1 MSRVVP
7 SVSTGS
13 GGGSIPSS
21 VYSKTEVDTLV
32 NAKVSKAGDTM
43 SGNLLFA
50 TSGVGV
56 VHKDTGGTNWRSG
69 VNSDG
74 SHQTT
79 SI

>member
-7 SVSTGS
+7 SLGTGT
-13 GGGSIPSS
+13 GGTVPSS
-21 VYSKTEVDTLV
+21 VYTKTEVDTLV

-43 SGNLLFA
+43 SGDLLFA

-56 VHKDTGGTNWRSG
+56 VNKDTGGTNWRSG

>member
-7 SVSTGS
+7 SLGTGT
-13 GGGSIPSS
+13 GGTVPSS

-32 NAKVSKAGDTM
+32 NAKVSKTGDTM

-50 TSGVGV
+50 TSNTGV

>member
-1 MSRVVP
+1 MGRVVP
-7 SVSTGS
+7 NLGTGTS
-13 GGGSIPSS
+13 GTVPSS
-21 VYSKTEVDTLV
+21 VYTKTEVDTLV
-32 NAKVSKAGDTM
+32 NAKVSKTGDTM

-56 VHKDTGGTNWRSG
+56 VNKDTGGTNWRSG

>member
-7 SVSTGS
+7 SVSTG
-13 GGGSIPSS
+13 GGGSIPNS
-21 VYSKTEVDTLV
+21 VYSKAQVDALV
-32 NAKVSKAGDTM
+32 NAKVSKTGDTM

-50 TSGVGV
+50 TSNIGV
-56 VHKDTGGTNWRSG
+56 VHKDTGGTDWRSG

>member
-7 SVSTGS
+7 NLGTGT
-13 GGGSIPSS
+13 GGTTPSS
-21 VYSKTEVDTLV
+21 VYTKTQVDALV
-32 NAKVSKAGDTM
+32 NAKVSKTGDTM

-50 TSGVGV
+50 TSNIGV
-56 VHKDTGGTNWRSG
+56 VHKDTGGTDWRSG

>member
-1 MSRVVP
+1 MGRVVP
-7 SVSTGS
+7 NLGTSTG
-13 GGGSIPSS
+13 GTVPSS
-21 VYSKTEVDTLV
+21 VYTKAQVDALV
-32 NAKVSKAGDTM
+32 NAKVSKTGDTM

-50 TSGVGV
+50 TSNIGV
-56 VHKDTGGTNWRSG
+56 VHKDTGGTDWRSG

>member
-7 SVSTGS
+7 NLGTGT
-13 GGGSIPSS
+13 GGTVPSS
-21 VYSKTEVDTLV
+21 VYTKTEVDTLV

-56 VHKDTGGTNWRSG
+56 VNKDTGGTNWRSG

>member
-7 SVSTGS
+7 SLGTGT
-13 GGGSIPSS
+13 GGTVPSS
-21 VYSKTEVDTLV
+21 VYTKTEVDTLV
-32 NAKVSKAGDTM
+32 NAKVSKVGDTM

-56 VHKDTGGTNWRSG
+56 VNKDTGGTDWRSG

>member
-7 SVSTGS
+7 NLGTGA
-13 GGGSIPSS
+13 GGTVPSS

-32 NAKVSKAGDTM
+32 NAKVSKTGDTM

-74 SHQTT
+74 SHQTI

>member
-7 SVSTGS
+7 SLGTGT
-13 GGGSIPSS
+13 GGTVPSS
-21 VYSKTEVDTLV
+21 VYTKAQVDALV

-56 VHKDTGGTNWRSG
+56 VNKDTGGTDWRSG

>member
-7 SVSTGS
+7 NLGTGT
-13 GGGSIPSS
+13 GGTVPSS
-21 VYSKTEVDTLV
+21 VYTKTEVDTLV
-32 NAKVSKAGDTM
+32 NAKVSKTGDTM

-56 VHKDTGGTNWRSG
+56 VNKDTGGTDWRSG

>member
-7 SVSTGS
+7 SVSTG

-21 VYSKTEVDTLV
+21 VYSKAQVDALV
-32 NAKVSKAGDTM
+32 NAKVSKTGDTM

-50 TSGVGV
+50 TSNIGV
-56 VHKDTGGTNWRSG
+56 VHKDTGGTDWRSG

>member
-7 SVSTGS
+7 NLGTGT
-13 GGGSIPSS
+13 GGTVPSS
-21 VYSKTEVDTLV
+21 VYTKTEVDTLV

-56 VHKDTGGTNWRSG
+56 VNKDTGGTDWRSG

>member
-1 MSRVVP
+1 MGRVVP

-32 NAKVSKAGDTM
+32 NAKVSKVGDTM

-50 TSGVGV
+50 TSNTGV

-74 SHQTT
+74 SLQTT